1 MVKTCKSMLFC
12 NGRRDPNS
20 LIRSCDLSLS
30 LWFLSFTVICFKYY
44 SMLFS
49 GLDKCNI
56 FFSPWGSIQMLLNNC
71 FLSLL
76 NCFVLI
82 VWQDR
87 MLSPVVRQTISMSFS
102 ELFFPWCPVI
112 PLPLK
117 CVLSPLVTQRCL
129 FHFDYLLKLFYVS
142 V

>member
-56 FFSPWGSIQMLLNNC
+56 FFFPMRVHPNAAEQLFSQLAELLC
-71 FLSLL
+71 PDCLTRQDAISCCQTDDKYVIFRAFLSLVSCHPTTL
-76 NCFVLI
+76 EMCTFTSCYSKMPI
-82 VWQDR
+82 
-87 MLSPVVRQTISMSFS
+87 
-102 ELFFPWCPVI
+102 
-112 PLPLK
+112 
-117 CVLSPLVTQRCL
+117 
-129 FHFDYLLKLFYVS
+129 HFDYLLKLFYVS